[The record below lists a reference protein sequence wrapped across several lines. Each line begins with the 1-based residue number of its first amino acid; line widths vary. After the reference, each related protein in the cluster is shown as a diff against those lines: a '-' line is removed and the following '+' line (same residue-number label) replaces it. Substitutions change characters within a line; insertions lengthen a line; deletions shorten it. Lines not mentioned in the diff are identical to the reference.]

1 MGNFDDIRPYAP
13 EEIPSAIEELMG
25 DEYFKKALSY
35 IVPDVESFL
44 QRFPAIKN
52 TDEYQKEVLFP
63 VIKWLIGIVSESFD
77 GAGFSNIDTKK
88 GYTYISN
95 HRDILTDALFLAYLL
110 TTKGIKSPEMA
121 LGDNLLVYPWM
132 RTLVRLCKG
141 IIVYRNLPMM
151 RTLEE
156 ARRLSGYINHTIR
169 DNNNSV
175 WIAQRE
181 GRTKDSDD
189 RTQESVLKMLSF
201 EGGGEMRSNILS
213 LNIAPV
219 SISYEY
225 DACDY
230 LKAREFQIK
239 RDDSEFKK
247 SPKDDLNSMSVGLM
261 SRKGKINFVISEP
274 INAKVEALP
283 ENLNKAEF
291 YTAVANIIEEAIH
304 GGYVLYPINY
314 AAYDLL
320 KGVEQFTENYTPEEK
335 QRFSDY
341 VDSQV
346 AKITDLPFPDKPFLR
361 EKILEM
367 YSNPLKN
374 KLKLD

>member
-1 MGNFDDIRPYAP
+1 MDNFDDIRPFSP
-13 EEIPSAIEELMG
+13 EEMPAAIEEIKKE
-25 DEYFKKALSY
+25 EYFKKALSY
-35 IVPDVESFL
+35 VIPDVESFL
-44 QRFPAIKN
+44 QRLSQVKSN
-52 TDEYQKEVLFP
+52 DEFQRDMLFP
-63 VIKWLIGIVSESFD
+63 VLKWLLGIVSESID
-77 GAGFSNIDTKK
+77 GEGFSYIEQDK

-110 TTKGIKSPEMA
+110 SSKGLKTPEMA

-141 IIVYRNLPMM
+141 VIVYRNLPLM

-156 ARRLSGYINHTIR
+156 ARRLSGYINHTLR
-169 DNNNSV
+169 DNKNSV

-201 EGGGEMRSNILS
+201 EGGGDMRSNILA

-230 LKAREFQIK
+230 LKAREFQLK
-239 RDDSEFKK
+239 RDDAEFKK

-261 SRKGKINFVISEP
+261 SRKGKINFVIAEP
-274 INAKVEALP
+274 INSKVEALP
-283 ENLNKAEF
+283 ENLTKAEF
-291 YTAVANIIEEAIH
+291 FTAVATIIDESIH
-304 GGYVLYPINY
+304 QGYVLYPINY

-320 KGVEQFTENYTPEEK
+320 KGTDCFAENYTPEEK
-335 QRFSDY
+335 QKFSDY

-346 AKITDLPFPDKPFLR
+346 ARITDLPSPDKPFLR
-361 EKILEM
+361 SKILEM
-367 YSNPLKN
+367 YSNPLRN
-374 KLKLD
+374 KLKVE

>member
-1 MGNFDDIRPYAP
+1 MDNFDDIRPFFP
-13 EEIPSAIEELMG
+13 EEMPAAIEELIKE
-25 DEYFKKALSY
+25 EYFKKALSY
-35 IVPDVESFL
+35 VIPDVESFL
-44 QRFPAIKN
+44 KRLSQVKSN
-52 TDEYQKEVLFP
+52 DEFQQNMLFP
-63 VIKWLIGIVSESFD
+63 VLKWLLGIVSD
-77 GAGFSNIDTKK
+77 GIDGEGFSYIEQDK

-110 TTKGIKSPEMA
+110 SSKGLKTPEMA

-132 RTLVRLCKG
+132 RTLVRVSKG
-141 IIVYRNLPMM
+141 VIVYRNLPLM

-169 DNNNSV
+169 DNKNSV

-201 EGGGEMRSNILS
+201 EGGGDMRSNILA

-230 LKAREFQIK
+230 LKAREFQLK
-239 RDDSEFKK
+239 RDDAEFKK

-261 SRKGKINFVISEP
+261 SRKGKINFVIAEP
-274 INAKVEALP
+274 INSKVEALP
-283 ENLNKAEF
+283 ENLSKAEF
-291 YTAVANIIEEAIH
+291 FTAVATIIDESIH
-304 GGYVLYPINY
+304 QGYVLYPINY

-320 KGVEQFTENYTPEEK
+320 KGTDCFAGNYTPEEK
-335 QRFSDY
+335 QKFSDY
-341 VDSQV
+341 VDMQV
-346 AKITDLPFPDKPFLR
+346 AKINDLPSPDKPFLR
-361 EKILEM
+361 SKILEM
-367 YSNPLKN
+367 YSNPLRN
-374 KLKLD
+374 KLKVE

>member
-1 MGNFDDIRPYAP
+1 MDNFDDIRPFTP
-13 EEIPSAIEELMG
+13 EETPSAIEELIG
-25 DEYFKKALSY
+25 EEYFKKALSY
-35 IVPDVESFL
+35 VTPDVESML
-44 QRFPAIKN
+44 QKFPAAKN
-52 TDEYQKEVLFP
+52 PDEFQQGILFP
-63 VIKWLIGIVSESFD
+63 VLKWLIGLVSESFQ
-77 GAGFSNIDTKK
+77 GSGFSNIEKDK

-95 HRDILTDALFLAYLL
+95 HRDILTDALFLGYLL
-110 TTKGIKSPEMA
+110 RNNGLKSPEMA

-141 IIVYRNLPMM
+141 IIVYRNLPLK

-156 ARRLSGYINHTIR
+156 AGRLSGYINHTIR
-169 DNNNSV
+169 DNKNSV

-201 EGGGEMRSNILS
+201 CGGGDMRSNILS

-230 LKAREFQIK
+230 LKAQEFQAK
-239 RDDSEFKK
+239 RDNAEFKK
-247 SPKDDLNSMSVGLM
+247 SPKDDLNSMAVGLM
-261 SRKGKINFVISEP
+261 SRKGKINFVITEP

-283 ENLNKAEF
+283 EELTKAEF
-291 YTAVANIIEEAIH
+291 YTAVAKIIDEAIH
-304 GGYVLYPINY
+304 SGYVLYPINY

-320 KGVEQFTENYTPEEK
+320 NGTEMFVENYTQEEK
-335 QRFSDY
+335 ENFSKY
-341 VDSQV
+341 VDGQI
-346 AKITDLPFPDKPFLR
+346 AKIKDIPSPDNKFLR

-374 KLKLD
+374 KLKLA

>member
-1 MGNFDDIRPYAP
+1 MDNFEDIRPYTP
-13 EEIPSAIEELMG
+13 EEIPAAIEELMAE
-25 DEYFKKALSY
+25 EYFRKALAY
-35 IVPDVESFL
+35 VTPDVNGFL
-44 QRFPAIKN
+44 QKMPLVKD
-52 TDEYQKEVLFP
+52 TDQFQQDMLFP
-63 VIKWLIGIVSESFD
+63 VIKWLMGIVSD
-77 GAGFSNIDTKK
+77 GVQGSGFSYIDNNK

-95 HRDILTDALFLAYLL
+95 HRDILTDALFLGFLL
-110 TTKGIKSPEMA
+110 RTNGLKSPEMA

-132 RTLVRLCKG
+132 RILVRLCKG
-141 IIVYRNLPMM
+141 IIVYRNLPLK

-156 ARRLSGYINHTIR
+156 ASRLSGYINQTISE
-169 DNNNSV
+169 NNNSV

-201 EGGGEMRSNILS
+201 AGKEDMRGNVKA
-213 LNIAPV
+213 LNITPV

-230 LKAREFQIK
+230 LKAREFQFK
-239 RDDSEFKK
+239 RDNAEFKK
-247 SPKDDLNSMSVGLM
+247 TPKDDLNSMAVGLM
-261 SRKGKINFVISEP
+261 SRKGKVNFVITEP
-274 INAKVEALP
+274 INDKVDALP
-283 ENLNKAEF
+283 ESLTKAEF
-291 YTAVANIIEEAIH
+291 YTAVAKIVDEAIH
-304 GGYVLYPINY
+304 QGYVLYPINY

-320 KGVEQFTENYTPEEK
+320 KGTDMFADKYTAEEK
-335 QRFSDY
+335 EKFSMY
-341 VDSQV
+341 VDGQI
-346 AKITDLPFPDKPFLR
+346 AKIKDLPNPDNNFLR

>member
-1 MGNFDDIRPYAP
+1 MDKFEEIRPYTP
-13 EEIPSAIEELMG
+13 EEMPSAIEELMKE
-25 DEYFKKALSY
+25 EYFKKALSY
-35 IVPDVESFL
+35 VVPNAEL
-44 QRFPAIKN
+44 YMQRFPAMKN
-52 TDEYQKEVLFP
+52 TDEFQKEILFP
-63 VIKWLIGIVSESFD
+63 VIKWLIGIVAESFE
-77 GAGFSNIDTKK
+77 GSGFQNIDTKK

-110 TTKGIKSPEMA
+110 SSKGIKTPEMA

-141 IIVYRNLPMM
+141 IIVYRNLPLM

-169 DNNNSV
+169 DNQNSV

-201 EGGGEMRSNILS
+201 EGGGDMRSNVLA
-213 LNIAPV
+213 LNITPV

-230 LKAREFQIK
+230 LKAREFQLK

-261 SRKGKINFVISEP
+261 SRKGKINFVITEP
-274 INAKVEALP
+274 INSKVEALSD
-283 ENLNKAEF
+283 NLSKAEF
-291 YTAVANIIEEAIH
+291 YTAVATIIDEAIH
-304 GGYVLYPINY
+304 QGYVLYPINY

-320 KGVEQFTENYTPEEK
+320 KGSEMFAENYTLEEK
-335 QRFSDY
+335 QKFSDY
-341 VDSQV
+341 VDGQV
-346 AKITDLPFPDKPFLR
+346 AKIKDLPSPDKEFLR
-361 EKILEM
+361 TKILEM
-367 YSNPLKN
+367 YSNPLRN
-374 KLKLD
+374 KLKV

>member
-1 MGNFDDIRPYAP
+1 MDNFDDIRPFFP

-25 DEYFKKALSY
+25 DEYFKRAVSY
-35 IVPDVESFL
+35 VTPDVESFVN
-44 QRFPAIKN
+44 RFPSIKSCN
-52 TDEYQKEVLFP
+52 EFQKEILFP
-63 VIKWLIGIVSESFD
+63 VFKWLIGIVAESFN
-77 GAGFSNIDTKK
+77 GSGYSNIEKDK

-95 HRDILTDALFLAYLL
+95 HRDILTDALFLGYLL
-110 TTKGIKSPEMA
+110 ENNGLKSPEMA
-121 LGDNLLVYPWM
+121 VGDNLLVYPWM
-132 RTLVRLCKG
+132 RTLVRLSKG
-141 IIVYRNLPMM
+141 IIVYRNLPLK

-156 ARRLSGYINHTIR
+156 ASRLSGYINQTIR
-169 DNNNSV
+169 DNKNSV

-201 EGGGEMRSNILS
+201 CGGGDMRSNILA

-230 LKAREFQIK
+230 LKAQEFQAK
-239 RDDSEFKK
+239 RDNAEFKK
-247 SPKDDLNSMSVGLM
+247 SPKDDLNSMAVGLM
-261 SRKGKINFVISEP
+261 SRKGKINFVITEP

-283 ENLNKAEF
+283 EELTKAEF
-291 YTAVANIIEEAIH
+291 YTAVAKIIDEAIH
-304 GGYVLYPINY
+304 SGYVLYSINY

-320 KGVEQFTENYTPEEK
+320 KGTDMFSENYTQEEK
-335 QRFSDY
+335 EKFSIY
-341 VDSQV
+341 VDGQV
-346 AKITDLPFPDKPFLR
+346 AKIKDLPSPDNKYLR

>member
-1 MGNFDDIRPYAP
+1 MDNFDDIRPFFP
-13 EEIPSAIEELMG
+13 EEMPAAIEELIKE
-25 DEYFKKALSY
+25 EYFKKALSY
-35 IVPDVESFL
+35 VIPDVESFL
-44 QRFPAIKN
+44 KRLSQVKSN
-52 TDEYQKEVLFP
+52 DEFQQNMLFP
-63 VIKWLIGIVSESFD
+63 VLKWLLGIVSD
-77 GAGFSNIDTKK
+77 GIDGEGFSYIEQDK

-110 TTKGIKSPEMA
+110 SSKGLKTPEMA

-132 RTLVRLCKG
+132 RTLVRLSKG
-141 IIVYRNLPMM
+141 VIVYRNLPLM

-169 DNNNSV
+169 DNKNSV

-201 EGGGEMRSNILS
+201 EGGGDMRSNILA

-230 LKAREFQIK
+230 LKAREFQLK
-239 RDDSEFKK
+239 RDDAEFKK

-261 SRKGKINFVISEP
+261 SRKGKINFVIAEP
-274 INAKVEALP
+274 INSKVEALP
-283 ENLNKAEF
+283 ENLSKAEF
-291 YTAVANIIEEAIH
+291 FTAVATIIDESIH
-304 GGYVLYPINY
+304 QGYVLYPINY

-320 KGVEQFTENYTPEEK
+320 KGTDCFAGNYTTEEK
-335 QRFSDY
+335 QKFSDY
-341 VDSQV
+341 VDMQV
-346 AKITDLPFPDKPFLR
+346 AKINDLPSPDKPFLR
-361 EKILEM
+361 SKILEM
-367 YSNPLKN
+367 YSNPLRN
-374 KLKLD
+374 KLKVE

>member
-1 MGNFDDIRPYAP
+1 MDNFDDIRPFTP
-13 EEIPSAIEELMG
+13 EETPSAIEELIG
-25 DEYFKKALSY
+25 EEYFKKALSY
-35 IVPDVESFL
+35 VTPDVESML
-44 QRFPAIKN
+44 QKFPAAKN
-52 TDEYQKEVLFP
+52 PDEFQQGILFP
-63 VIKWLIGIVSESFD
+63 VLKWLIGLVSESFQ
-77 GAGFSNIDTKK
+77 GSGFSNIEKDK

-95 HRDILTDALFLAYLL
+95 HRDILTDALFLGYLL
-110 TTKGIKSPEMA
+110 RNNGLKSPEMA

-141 IIVYRNLPMM
+141 IIVYRNLPLK

-156 ARRLSGYINHTIR
+156 AGRLSGYINHTIR
-169 DNNNSV
+169 DNKNSV

-201 EGGGEMRSNILS
+201 CGGGDMRNNILS

-230 LKAREFQIK
+230 LKAQEFQAK
-239 RDDSEFKK
+239 RDNAEFKK
-247 SPKDDLNSMSVGLM
+247 SPKDDLNSMAVGLM
-261 SRKGKINFVISEP
+261 SRKGKINFVITEP

-283 ENLNKAEF
+283 ENLTKAEF
-291 YTAVANIIEEAIH
+291 YTAVAKIIDEAIH
-304 GGYVLYPINY
+304 SGYVLYPINY

-320 KGVEQFTENYTPEEK
+320 NGTEMFVENYTQEEK
-335 QRFSDY
+335 ENFSKY
-341 VDSQV
+341 VDGQI
-346 AKITDLPFPDKPFLR
+346 AKIKDIPSPDNKFLR

-374 KLKLD
+374 KLKLA

>member
-1 MGNFDDIRPYAP
+1 MDNFDDIRPFSP
-13 EEIPSAIEELMG
+13 EETPSAIEELIG
-25 DEYFKKALSY
+25 EEYFKKALAY
-35 IVPDVESFL
+35 VTPDVEAML
-44 QRFPAIKN
+44 QKFPAAKN
-52 TDEYQKEVLFP
+52 PDEFQQGILFP
-63 VIKWLIGIVSESFD
+63 VLKWLIGLVSESCQ
-77 GAGFSNIDTKK
+77 GAGFSNIEKDK

-95 HRDILTDALFLAYLL
+95 HRDILTDALFLGYLL
-110 TTKGIKSPEMA
+110 RNNGLKSPEMA

-141 IIVYRNLPMM
+141 IIVYRNLPLK

-156 ARRLSGYINHTIR
+156 AGRLSGYINHTIR
-169 DNNNSV
+169 DNKNSV

-201 EGGGEMRSNILS
+201 CGGGDMRNNILS

-230 LKAREFQIK
+230 LKAQEFQAK
-239 RDDSEFKK
+239 RDNAEFKK
-247 SPKDDLNSMSVGLM
+247 SPKDDLNSMAVGLM
-261 SRKGKINFVISEP
+261 SRKGKINFVITEP
-274 INAKVEALP
+274 INAKVEALS
-283 ENLNKAEF
+283 ENLTKAEF
-291 YTAVANIIEEAIH
+291 YTAVAKIIDEAIH
-304 GGYVLYPINY
+304 SGYVLYPINY

-320 KGVEQFTENYTPEEK
+320 NGTEMFVENYTQEEK
-335 QRFSDY
+335 ENFSKY
-341 VDSQV
+341 VDGQV
-346 AKITDLPFPDKPFLR
+346 AKIKDIPSPDNKFLR

-374 KLKLD
+374 KLKMA

>member
-1 MGNFDDIRPYAP
+1 MDKFEEIRPYTP
-13 EEIPSAIEELMG
+13 EEMPSAIEELMKE
-25 DEYFKKALSY
+25 EYFKKALSY
-35 IVPDVESFL
+35 VVPNAELFM
-44 QRFPAIKN
+44 QRFPAMKN
-52 TDEYQKEVLFP
+52 TDEFQKEILFP
-63 VIKWLIGIVSESFD
+63 VIKWLIGIVAESFE
-77 GAGFSNIDTKK
+77 GSGFQNIDTKK

-110 TTKGIKSPEMA
+110 SSKGIKTPEMA

-141 IIVYRNLPMM
+141 IIVYRNLPLM

-169 DNNNSV
+169 DNQNSV

-201 EGGGEMRSNILS
+201 EGGGDMRSNVLA
-213 LNIAPV
+213 LNITPV

-230 LKAREFQIK
+230 LKAREFQLK

-261 SRKGKINFVISEP
+261 SRKGKINFVITEP
-274 INAKVEALP
+274 INSKVEALSD
-283 ENLNKAEF
+283 NLSKAEF
-291 YTAVANIIEEAIH
+291 YTAVATIIDEAIH
-304 GGYVLYPINY
+304 QGYVLYPINY

-320 KGVEQFTENYTPEEK
+320 KGSEMFAENYTLEEK
-335 QRFSDY
+335 QKFSDY
-341 VDSQV
+341 VDGQV
-346 AKITDLPFPDKPFLR
+346 AKIKDLPSPDKEFLR
-361 EKILEM
+361 TKILEM
-367 YSNPLKN
+367 YSNPLRN
-374 KLKLD
+374 KLKV

>member
-1 MGNFDDIRPYAP
+1 MDNFEDIRPYTP
-13 EEIPSAIEELMG
+13 EEIPSAIAELMG

-35 IVPDVESFL
+35 VTPDADGML
-44 QRFPAIKN
+44 QKFPAVKS
-52 TDEYQKEVLFP
+52 TDEFQRGILFP
-63 VIKWLIGIVSESFD
+63 VLKWLIGIVSESIQ
-77 GAGFSNIDTKK
+77 GSGFSNIEKDK

-95 HRDILTDALFLAYLL
+95 HRDILTDALFLGYLL
-110 TTKGIKSPEMA
+110 GNNGLKSPEMA

-141 IIVYRNLPMM
+141 IIVYRNLPLK

-156 ARRLSGYINHTIR
+156 AGRLSGYINHTIQ
-169 DNNNSV
+169 DNKNSV

-201 EGGGEMRSNILS
+201 CGGGDMRSNVIS

-247 SPKDDLNSMSVGLM
+247 SPKDDLDSMSVGLM
-261 SRKGKINFVISEP
+261 SRKGKINFVITEP

-283 ENLNKAEF
+283 ETLTKAEF
-291 YTAVANIIEEAIH
+291 YTAVAKIIDEAIH
-304 GGYVLYPINY
+304 SGYVLYPINY
-314 AAYDLL
+314 VAYDLL
-320 KGVEQFTENYTPEEK
+320 KGTDIFSQNYTQEEK
-335 QRFSDY
+335 ENFSKY
-341 VDSQV
+341 VDGQV
-346 AKITDLPFPDKPFLR
+346 AKIKDLPSPDNDFLR

-374 KLKLD
+374 KIKLD

>member
-1 MGNFDDIRPYAP
+1 MDNFDDIRPFFP
-13 EEIPSAIEELMG
+13 EEMPAAIEELIKE
-25 DEYFKKALSY
+25 EYFKKALSY
-35 IVPDVESFL
+35 VIPDVESFL
-44 QRFPAIKN
+44 KRLSQVKSN
-52 TDEYQKEVLFP
+52 DEFQQNMLFP
-63 VIKWLIGIVSESFD
+63 VLKWLLGIVSD
-77 GAGFSNIDTKK
+77 GIDGEGFSYIEQDK

-110 TTKGIKSPEMA
+110 SSKGLKTPEMA

-132 RTLVRLCKG
+132 RTLVRLSKG
-141 IIVYRNLPMM
+141 VIVYRNLPLM

-169 DNNNSV
+169 DNKNSV

-201 EGGGEMRSNILS
+201 EGGGDMRSNILA

-230 LKAREFQIK
+230 LKAREFQLK
-239 RDDSEFKK
+239 RDDAEFKK

-261 SRKGKINFVISEP
+261 SRKGKINFVIAEP
-274 INAKVEALP
+274 INSKVEALP
-283 ENLNKAEF
+283 ENLSKAEF
-291 YTAVANIIEEAIH
+291 FTAVATIIDESIH
-304 GGYVLYPINY
+304 QGYVLYPINY

-320 KGVEQFTENYTPEEK
+320 KGTDCFTGNYTPEEK
-335 QRFSDY
+335 QKFSDY
-341 VDSQV
+341 VDMQV
-346 AKITDLPFPDKPFLR
+346 AKINDLPSPDKPFLR
-361 EKILEM
+361 SKILEM
-367 YSNPLKN
+367 YSNPLRN
-374 KLKLD
+374 KLKVE

>member
-1 MGNFDDIRPYAP
+1 MDNFDDIRPFSP
-13 EEIPSAIEELMG
+13 EEMTAAIEEIKKE
-25 DEYFKKALSY
+25 EYFKKALSY
-35 IVPDVESFL
+35 VIPDVESFL
-44 QRFPAIKN
+44 QRLSQVKSN
-52 TDEYQKEVLFP
+52 DEFQRDMLFP
-63 VIKWLIGIVSESFD
+63 VLKWLLGIVSESID
-77 GAGFSNIDTKK
+77 GEGFSYIEQDK

-110 TTKGIKSPEMA
+110 SSKGLKTPEMA

-141 IIVYRNLPMM
+141 VIVYRNLPLM

-156 ARRLSGYINHTIR
+156 ARRLSGYINHTLR
-169 DNNNSV
+169 DNKNSV

-201 EGGGEMRSNILS
+201 EGGGDMRSNILA

-230 LKAREFQIK
+230 LKAREFQLK
-239 RDDSEFKK
+239 RDDAEFKK

-261 SRKGKINFVISEP
+261 SRKGKINFVIAEP
-274 INAKVEALP
+274 INSKVEALP
-283 ENLNKAEF
+283 ENLTKAEF
-291 YTAVANIIEEAIH
+291 FTAVATIIDESIH
-304 GGYVLYPINY
+304 QGYVLYPINY

-320 KGVEQFTENYTPEEK
+320 KGADCFAENYTPEEK
-335 QRFSDY
+335 QKFSDY

-346 AKITDLPFPDKPFLR
+346 AKITDLPSPDKPFLR
-361 EKILEM
+361 SKILEM
-367 YSNPLKN
+367 YSNPLRN
-374 KLKLD
+374 KLKVE

>member
-1 MGNFDDIRPYAP
+1 MDNFDDIRPFTP
-13 EEIPSAIEELMG
+13 EETPSAIEELIG
-25 DEYFKKALSY
+25 EEYFKKALSY
-35 IVPDVESFL
+35 VTPDVESML
-44 QRFPAIKN
+44 QKFPVAKN
-52 TDEYQKEVLFP
+52 PDEFQQGILFP
-63 VIKWLIGIVSESFD
+63 VLKWLIGLVSESFQ
-77 GAGFSNIDTKK
+77 GSGFSNIEKDK

-95 HRDILTDALFLAYLL
+95 HRDILTDALFLGYLL
-110 TTKGIKSPEMA
+110 RNNGLKSPEMA

-141 IIVYRNLPMM
+141 IIVYRNLPLK

-156 ARRLSGYINHTIR
+156 AGRLSGYINHTIR
-169 DNNNSV
+169 DNKNSV

-201 EGGGEMRSNILS
+201 CGGGDMRNNILS

-230 LKAREFQIK
+230 LKAQEFQAK
-239 RDDSEFKK
+239 RDNAEFKK
-247 SPKDDLNSMSVGLM
+247 SPKDDLNSMAVGLM
-261 SRKGKINFVISEP
+261 SRKGKINFVITEP

-283 ENLNKAEF
+283 ENLTKAEF
-291 YTAVANIIEEAIH
+291 YTAVAKIIDEAIH
-304 GGYVLYPINY
+304 SGYVLYPINY

-320 KGVEQFTENYTPEEK
+320 NGTEMFVENYTQEEK
-335 QRFSDY
+335 ENFSKY
-341 VDSQV
+341 VDGQI
-346 AKITDLPFPDKPFLR
+346 AKIKDIPSPDNKFLR

-374 KLKLD
+374 KLKLA

>member
-1 MGNFDDIRPYAP
+1 MDNYEDIRPYTP
-13 EEIPSAIEELMG
+13 EEMASAINELIG
-25 DEYFKKALSY
+25 EEYFKKALSHV
-35 IVPDVESFL
+35 VPNAELFM
-44 QRFPAIKN
+44 QRFPAMRN
-52 TDEYQKEVLFP
+52 NDEFQKEILFP
-63 VIKWLIGIVSESFD
+63 VIKWLIGVVADSFE
-77 GAGFSNIDTKK
+77 GSGLSNIDPKK
-88 GYTYISN
+88 GCTYISN

-169 DNNNSV
+169 DNKNSV

-201 EGGGEMRSNILS
+201 EGGGDMRSNILA
-213 LNIAPV
+213 LNITPV

-230 LKAREFQIK
+230 LKAREFQLK
-239 RDDSEFKK
+239 RDNAEFKK
-247 SPKDDLNSMSVGLM
+247 TPKDDLNSMSVGLM
-261 SRKGKINFVISEP
+261 SRKGKINFVIAES

-283 ENLNKAEF
+283 DNLTKAEF
-291 YTAVANIIEEAIH
+291 YTAVAGIIDEAIH
-304 GGYVLYPINY
+304 QGYVLYPINY

-320 KGVEQFTENYTPEEK
+320 KGTELFVENYTLEEK
-335 QRFSDY
+335 QKFSDY
-341 VDSQV
+341 VDRQV
-346 AKITDLPFPDKPFLR
+346 AKIDDLQTPDKEYLR
-361 EKILEM
+361 GKILEM
-367 YSNPLKN
+367 YSNPLRN
-374 KLKLD
+374 KLKI

>member
-1 MGNFDDIRPYAP
+1 MDNFDDIRPFTP
-13 EEIPSAIEELMG
+13 EETPSAIEELIG
-25 DEYFKKALSY
+25 EEYFKKALSY
-35 IVPDVESFL
+35 VTPDVESML
-44 QRFPAIKN
+44 QKFPAAKN
-52 TDEYQKEVLFP
+52 PDEFQQGILFP
-63 VIKWLIGIVSESFD
+63 VLKWLIGLVSESFQ
-77 GAGFSNIDTKK
+77 GSGFSNIEKDK

-95 HRDILTDALFLAYLL
+95 HRDILTDALFLGYLL
-110 TTKGIKSPEMA
+110 RNNGLKSPEMA

-141 IIVYRNLPMM
+141 IIVYRNLPLK

-156 ARRLSGYINHTIR
+156 AGRLSGYINHTIR
-169 DNNNSV
+169 DNKNSV

-201 EGGGEMRSNILS
+201 CGGGDMRSNILS

-230 LKAREFQIK
+230 LKAQEFQAK
-239 RDDSEFKK
+239 RDNAEFKK
-247 SPKDDLNSMSVGLM
+247 SPKDDLNSMAVGLM
-261 SRKGKINFVISEP
+261 SRKGKINFVITEP

-283 ENLNKAEF
+283 ENLTKAEF
-291 YTAVANIIEEAIH
+291 YTAVAKIIDEAIH
-304 GGYVLYPINY
+304 SGYVLYPINY

-320 KGVEQFTENYTPEEK
+320 NGTEMFVENYTQEEK
-335 QRFSDY
+335 ENFSKY
-341 VDSQV
+341 VDGQI
-346 AKITDLPFPDKPFLR
+346 AKIKDIPSPDNKFLR

-374 KLKLD
+374 KLKLA

>member
-1 MGNFDDIRPYAP
+1 MDKFEEIRPYTP
-13 EEIPSAIEELMG
+13 EEMPSAIEELMKE
-25 DEYFKKALSY
+25 EYFKKALSY
-35 IVPDVESFL
+35 VVPNAEL
-44 QRFPAIKN
+44 YMQRFPAMKN
-52 TDEYQKEVLFP
+52 TDEFQKEILFP
-63 VIKWLIGIVSESFD
+63 VIKWLIGIVAESFE
-77 GAGFSNIDTKK
+77 GSGFQNIDTKK

-110 TTKGIKSPEMA
+110 SSKGIKTPEMA

-141 IIVYRNLPMM
+141 IIVYRNLPLM

-169 DNNNSV
+169 DNQNSV

-201 EGGGEMRSNILS
+201 EGGGDMRSNVLA
-213 LNIAPV
+213 LNITPV

-230 LKAREFQIK
+230 LKAREFQLK

-274 INAKVEALP
+274 INSKVEALSD
-283 ENLNKAEF
+283 NLSKAEF
-291 YTAVANIIEEAIH
+291 YTAVATIIDEAIH
-304 GGYVLYPINY
+304 QGYVLYPINY

-320 KGVEQFTENYTPEEK
+320 KGSEMFAENYTLEEK
-335 QRFSDY
+335 QKFSDY
-341 VDSQV
+341 VDGQV
-346 AKITDLPFPDKPFLR
+346 AKIKDLPSPDKEFLR
-361 EKILEM
+361 TKILEM
-367 YSNPLKN
+367 YSNPLRN
-374 KLKLD
+374 KLKV